1 MMIETINRKTMKRE
15 TWAKAGII
23 FGGWTLFG
31 LFFACQRYIE
41 RAYAGSPTSWAKVLT
56 AWAACAYLWAALTP
70 FVLWLARRF
79 PFGRERWARPLLIH
93 VGAGI
98 LISIAHLGVY
108 LLALQLLLGD
118 AERTFASFGNWWQ
131 MVVAELHFNFLL
143 YSAIVGLSH
152 ALNHY
157 RQKRE
162 RELAA
167 AQFEAELAQA
177 QLDALRLQLQPHF
190 LFNTLNTISV
200 LMLKDV
206 NRARQTLGHLSELL
220 RALLKHSETHEVTL
234 KQELEFLENYL
245 EIERARFPDRLKVGI
260 YADPITLGARV
271 PSLILQPLVENA
283 IKHGIAPRAEAGRIE
298 IRAERLNGSIRLQ
311 VRDDGA
317 GITQQA
323 ADGAACRVGLSNTK
337 ARLERMY
344 GSGCRLELSDAPGGG
359 TLVNILIPSGPLE
372 DESDRK
378 GQANRTGKTD
388 DESPRV
394 ACR

>member
-1 MMIETINRKTMKRE
+1 MRYE
-15 TWAKAGII
+15 AKNQRWRARAAII
-23 FGGWTLFG
+23 LGCWTLFG

-41 RAYAGSPTSWAKVLT
+41 RAYSGRPTSWAKVLT

-70 FVLWLARRF
+70 VVLWLARRF
-79 PFGRERWARPLLIH
+79 PFSRERWVRTLFLHA
-93 VGAGI
+93 GAGV
-98 LISIAHLGVY
+98 LISVFQLGAY
-108 LLALQLLLGD
+108 LVALQLLLGD

-131 MVVAELHFNFLL
+131 MVVASFHFNFLL
-143 YSAIVGLSH
+143 YSTIIGLSH

-167 AQFEAELAQA
+167 AQLEAELAQA

-206 NRARQTLGHLSELL
+206 ARARQTLGRLSELL
-220 RALLKHSETHEVTL
+220 RTLLKHSEAHEVTL

-245 EIERARFPDRLKVGI
+245 EIERARFPDRLNVSI
-260 YADPITLGARV
+260 HADPAALNARV

-298 IRAERLNGSIRLQ
+298 IRAERLNGSIRLE

-317 GITQQA
+317 GMLSVNAI
-323 ADGAACRVGLSNTK
+323 DGAATRVGLSNTK
-337 ARLERMY
+337 SRLERMY
-344 GSGCRLELSDAPGGG
+344 GGGCSLELSDAPGGG
-359 TLVNILIPSGPLE
+359 TLVSILIPFASQEGRPG
-372 DESDRK
+372 R
-378 GQANRTGKTD
+378 
-388 DESPRV
+388 
-394 ACR
+394 